1 MASQPPILDRLIGGT
16 RQEVLELLLRSDR
29 TVQEIADVVGVSA
42 NAIRGHLA
50 ALERDGLVVQRAT
63 RRDTG
68 GKPAAVYALS
78 READELFP
86 KAYAFVLQGLLG
98 VLDEREGADA
108 VRDVLLEVGTRAA
121 TPAEG
126 SERER
131 VDAAAEAL
139 RTLGATVEITRKNGH
154 WRIQGF
160 SCPLSAVTARDARV
174 CGLAQALVETTT
186 GGRVAEV
193 CDRGPRARC
202 AFTISFSDESE
213 S

>member
-98 VLDEREGADA
+98 VLEERAGERE
-108 VRDVLLEVGTRAA
+108 VRSALVEVGTRAA
-121 TPAEG
+121 MPAAG
-126 SERER
+126 SKRER
-131 VDAAAEAL
+131 VEAAAEAL
-139 RTLGATVEITRKNGH
+139 RGLGGTVEIHRENGH

-160 SCPLSAVTARDARV
+160 SCPLSAVTSRDARV
-174 CGLAQALVETTT
+174 CGLAQALVEATT
-186 GGRVAEV
+186 GGRVTEV
-193 CDRGPRARC
+193 CDRGRRARC
-202 AFTISFSDESE
+202 AFTISFPDEPE
-213 S
+213 G